1 MIDRNAVK
9 LDPRESHYWIPSHHA
24 GLLLFLRHL
33 APEDGGRGDRI
44 VLYVHGATFPSA
56 LSIAHRLDLD
66 CDPQSRTRWPA
77 AVQVPSGALQ
87 DILDAWAGE
96 LGYDPALIRA
106 PVSIV
111 RGEWDSLVTDGD
123 ARWLFD
129 ALHAVVVKWDV
140 KISKGTHL
148 MHLEQ
153 SRFALYRAAEC
164 FLLGRDL
171 PAPIAD
177 VRTGKR

>member
-66 CDPQSRTRWPA
+66 CDPQSRTRRPA

-87 DILDAWAGE
+87 DILDAWAGG

-111 RGEWDSLVTDGD
+111 RGEWDSLVTDGRCPLAVRRAPWCGREMGCENLQGHAPD
-123 ARWLFD
+123 AFGAESIC
-129 ALHAVVVKWDV
+129 AL
-140 KISKGTHL
+140 
-148 MHLEQ
+148 
-153 SRFALYRAAEC
+153 SRGGMLSSGAR
-164 FLLGRDL
+164 
-171 PAPIAD
+171 PAGAD
-177 VRTGKR
+177 RRYENG